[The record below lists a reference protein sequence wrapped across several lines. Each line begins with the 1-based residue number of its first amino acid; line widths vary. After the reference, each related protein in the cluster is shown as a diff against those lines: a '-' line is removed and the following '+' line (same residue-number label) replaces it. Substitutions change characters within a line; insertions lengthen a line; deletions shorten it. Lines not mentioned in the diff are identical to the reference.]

1 MSYLYES
8 GRPRGNV
15 VVIPTIWLGLV
26 LSLLVHVLVIWLW
39 LPQIRALMQ
48 NKPDESEASSQLT
61 VSLAP
66 LPPSPPAPPPSP
78 APQAEPTPIP
88 QVQLPKA
95 PPRVRPV
102 PPSVATL
109 PPPTLAPQAPVAPVV
124 PAPPPTP
131 PTPAP
136 VEGDLAAYI
145 AARRRARGDAE
156 PTASPVEEENARV
169 QRNIAANLPSQ
180 QTGRL
185 SRDPRQGGG
194 VFQLK
199 HVGYLDAEFEFY
211 GWSKD
216 IGRRATQM
224 FEVRKGDNGD
234 IRIAVVRKMIAIIRE
249 EKHDDF
255 VWESQ
260 RLGRNVTLSARM
272 ADNAG
277 LEEFLMREFFDDP
290 RRVP

>member
-1 MSYLYES
+1 MTYLYDS
-8 GRPRGNV
+8 SRPRGNV
-15 VVIPTIWLGLV
+15 VVIPTIWLGFV
-26 LSLLVHVLVIWLW
+26 LSLLVHVLVILVL
-39 LPQIRALMQ
+39 LPQIRMLMP
-48 NKPDESEASSQLT
+48 NKPDESEATSQLS

-66 LPPSPPAPPPSP
+66 LPPAPPAPAPSP
-78 APQAEPTPIP
+78 APPAEPTPIP
-88 QVQLPKA
+88 QARLPKA
-95 PPRVRPV
+95 PPRVRPA

-109 PPPTLAPQAPVAPVV
+109 PPPTMAPPAPVAPVV
-124 PAPPPTP
+124 PAPPSP

-145 AARRRARGDAE
+145 AARRRARGEAE
-156 PTASPVEEENARV
+156 PTASPVDQENSRI

-180 QTGRL
+180 QSGRL
-185 SRDPRQGGG
+185 SQVPNNGGG
-194 VFQLK
+194 IFMLK

-216 IGRRATQM
+216 IGRRATQH

-249 EKHDDF
+249 EKHEDF
-255 VWESQ
+255 IWESQ
-260 RLGRNVTLSARM
+260 RLGRNVTLSARL

-277 LEEFLMREFFDDP
+277 LEEFLMHEFFDDP

>member
-1 MSYLYES
+1 MSYLYDA

-15 VVIPTIWLGLV
+15 VVIPTIWLGLFV
-26 LSLLVHVLVIWLW
+26 SLLIHILVIWLW

-48 NKPDESEASSQLT
+48 DKPDDSEATSQLS

-66 LPPSPPAPPPSP
+66 LPSSPPPPPPSA
-78 APQAEPTPIP
+78 APQAEPAPIP
-88 QVQLPKA
+88 QARLPKT
-95 PPRVRPV
+95 PPRVRPI
-102 PPSVATL
+102 PPSVAAL
-109 PPPTLAPQAPVAPVV
+109 PPATIAPQGPVAPVI
-124 PAPPPTP
+124 PAPPTP

-145 AARRRARGDAE
+145 AARRRARGEAE
-156 PTASPVEEENARV
+156 PTASPVEDENARV
-169 QRNIAANLPSQ
+169 QRNIAANLPAQ
-180 QTGRL
+180 QVGRL

-234 IRIAVVRKMIAIIRE
+234 IRIAVIRKMIAIIRE

-260 RLGRNVTLSARM
+260 RLGRNVTLSARV

>member
-1 MSYLYES
+1 MSYLYDS

-15 VVIPTIWLGLV
+15 VVIPTIWLGLA
-26 LSLLVHVLVIWLW
+26 LSLLIHILVIWLW
-39 LPQIRALMQ
+39 LPQIRALIQ
-48 NKPDESEASSQLT
+48 NKPDESEPTSQLS

-78 APQAEPTPIP
+78 APRAEPTPPP

-95 PPRVRPV
+95 PPRARPL
-102 PPSVATL
+102 PPSAATL
-109 PPPTLAPQAPVAPVV
+109 PPATVAPQAPVAPVV
-124 PAPPPTP
+124 PAAPAP

-145 AARRRARGDAE
+145 AARRRARGEAE
-156 PTASPVEEENARV
+156 PTTSPVEDENARI

-194 VFQLK
+194 IFQLK
-199 HVGYLDAEFEFY
+199 HVGYQDAEFEFY
-211 GWSKD
+211 GWSNE
-216 IGRRATQM
+216 IGRRATQL
-224 FEVRKGDNGD
+224 FEVRKGDNSD
-234 IRIAVVRKMIAIIRE
+234 IRLAVIRKMIAIIRE
-249 EKHDDF
+249 EKHEDF
-255 VWESQ
+255 IWESQ
-260 RLGRNVTLSARM
+260 RLGRNVTLSARV

-277 LEEFLMREFFDDP
+277 LEEFLMHEFFDDP

>member
-1 MSYLYES
+1 MSYLYDS

-15 VVIPTIWLGLV
+15 VVIPTIWLGLA
-26 LSLLVHVLVIWLW
+26 LSLLIHILVIWLW

-48 NKPDESEASSQLT
+48 NKPDESEATSQLS

-78 APQAEPTPIP
+78 APKAEPTPP

-95 PPRVRPV
+95 PPRARPV

-109 PPPTLAPQAPVAPVV
+109 PPATIAPQAPVAPVV
-124 PAPPPTP
+124 PAPPTP
-131 PTPAP
+131 PAPAP

-145 AARRRARGDAE
+145 AARRRARGEAE
-156 PTASPVEEENARV
+156 PTTSPVEDENARV
-169 QRNIAANLPSQ
+169 QRNIAANLPSA

-194 VFQLK
+194 IFQLK
-199 HVGYLDAEFEFY
+199 HVGYQDAEFEFY
-211 GWSKD
+211 GWSNE

-224 FEVRKGDNGD
+224 FEVRKGDNSD
-234 IRIAVVRKMIAIIRE
+234 IRLAVVRKMIAIIRE
-249 EKHDDF
+249 EKHEDF